1 MRIDLS
7 KKYQTL
13 TGLRVELYKQHDI
26 GVFPI
31 VGAIFN
37 AGSEGYWKPACW
49 ALSGNNSANFNWNL
63 EEVVDFK
70 TSYLI
75 EKYSSFVDYF
85 GLALS
90 VPFNVKWLA
99 ADEDGTVFGYLY
111 EPYLTSA
118 SADSLRENNLNWNS
132 DGDSV
137 KLLKI
142 KFAGDWRHSK
152 MQVVIKDD

>member
-90 VPFNVKWLA
+90 ASVNVKWLA
-99 ADEDGTVFGYLY
+99 TDEDGTVYGYFD
-111 EPYLTSA
+111 EPYLKPCY
-118 SADSLRENNLNWNS
+118 DNLGFWVA

-142 KFAGDWRHSK
+142 KFAGDWCHSK
-152 MQVVIKDD
+152 VQVVTKDD